1 MGYCIRAG
9 FVCLALLALLPGAL
23 VAAEQSTERDS
34 SAVSDATRERI
45 TEALKGLDERLVPDR
60 IEATRLP
67 EIYRV
72 QVNGQIAHISGDG
85 RYLIQGS
92 IRDLETGASLSDNAR
107 ADVRRELLA
116 EHGEDNMIIYR
127 PDDGEVRHTVT
138 VFTDIDCPY
147 CRRFHQNM
155 DGYLERGIAVRYVQ
169 MPRAGEGSESY
180 DKAVSVWCADD
191 RRAAMDRAKSGQD
204 PVSRECDNPV
214 REQLQL
220 ARTLGVRATPTI
232 VTEDGAMHPGFVAPD
247 ELLNRLQDG

>member
-1 MGYCIRAG
+1 MGDCIRAG
-9 FVCLALLALLPGAL
+9 LIAMALAALLPGSL

-34 SAVSDATRERI
+34 GAVSDATRERI
-45 TEALKGLDERLVPDR
+45 TEALQELDERLVPDR

-72 QVNGQIAHISGDG
+72 QVDGQIAHISGDG

-107 ADVRRELLA
+107 AGVRRELLA
-116 EHGEDNMIIYR
+116 DHGEDNMIVYR
-127 PDDGEVRHTVT
+127 PDDEEVRHTVT

-147 CRRFHQNM
+147 CRRFHENM

-169 MPRAGEGSESY
+169 IPRAGEGSESY

-191 RRAAMDRAKSGQD
+191 RNAAMDRAKAGRELT
-204 PVSRECDNPV
+204 SRDCDNPV
-214 REQLQL
+214 GDQLEL
-220 ARTLGVRATPTI
+220 ARTLGVQATPTI
-232 VTEDGAMHPGFVAPD
+232 VTEDGTMHPGFVAPD
-247 ELLNRLQDG
+247 ELLSRLEDS